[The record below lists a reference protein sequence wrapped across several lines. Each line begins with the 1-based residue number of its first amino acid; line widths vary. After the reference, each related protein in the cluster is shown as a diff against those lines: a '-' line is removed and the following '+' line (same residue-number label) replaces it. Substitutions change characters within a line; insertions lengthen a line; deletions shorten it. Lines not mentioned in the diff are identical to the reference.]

1 MYQGIVSMIKSN
13 VAAFFPPLVK
23 KMSLLKHGYS
33 FPPSRNDSDLGS
45 AIFRTR
51 QCYTARVFQF

>member
-23 KMSLLKHGYS
+23 KNESLKAWIFL
-33 FPPSRNDSDLGS
+33 PP
-45 AIFRTR
+45 
-51 QCYTARVFQF
+51 